1 MLADPGLVIVKPIEM
16 DQEIHI
22 AVEGEQRVFGQW
34 MKRSEKNAR
43 PQKSL
48 GHGIALSRRFVGVA
62 QEANRLKAARAIIAG
77 FLGIGT
83 QEPRLLPPY
92 GNWEPASRQPRH
104 RILRLCGMSPWS
116 VRLSQ

>member
-1 MLADPGLVIVKPIEM
+1 MSPSDGLVIVKPIEV

-62 QEANRLKAARAIIAG
+62 QEANRLKAARAIIMG
-77 FLGIGT
+77 FWYRHSRA
-83 QEPRLLPPY
+83 RLLPPCGSL
-92 GNWEPASRQPRH
+92 GNRVASAAT
-104 RILRLCGMSPWS
+104 
-116 VRLSQ
+116 

>member
-48 GHGIALSRRFVGVA
+48 GHGIGWSRRFVDVA
-62 QEANRLKAARAIIAG
+62 QEANRLRAARAIILG
-77 FLGIGT
+77 FWALALKTPVIASLRVIG
-83 QEPRLLPPY
+83 EPRCV
-92 GNWEPASRQPRH
+92 SRDIGFQMRY
-104 RILRLCGMSPWS
+104 LRDIAG
-116 VRLSQ
+116 

>member
-62 QEANRLKAARAIIAG
+62 QEANRLKAARAIIMG
-77 FLGIGT
+77 FWVSALKSPVTASLRVIG
-83 QEPRLLPPY
+83 EPRCV
-92 GNWEPASRQPRH
+92 SRDIGFRM
-104 RILRLCGMSPWS
+104 RYLRDIAG
-116 VRLSQ
+116 

>member
-62 QEANRLKAARAIIAG
+62 QEANRLKATRAIILG
-77 FLGIGT
+77 FWVLALKSPVIA
-83 QEPRLLPPY
+83 LPPVH
-92 GNWEPASRQPRH
+92 WRTALPQPRH
-104 RILRLCGMSPWS
+104 RIPNAPRHGIQ
-116 VRLSQ
+116 VNGHLS

>member
-34 MKRSEKNAR
+34 MKRGEKNAG

-62 QEANRLKAARAIIAG
+62 QEANRLKAAGAIKLGVWALALKSPLIAS
-77 FLGIGT
+77 LRGIGT
-83 QEPRLLPPY
+83 CRSFAVIALLPFVK
-92 GNWEPASRQPRH
+92 S
-104 RILRLCGMSPWS
+104 
-116 VRLSQ
+116 